1 MSKLNLKI
9 AVYLTVILS
18 ACSNFNA
25 TDLNPYFIDLSE
37 PSIATIPVQ
46 GKDTHKIRDAWVFT
60 QDQELGPF
68 EVPVKIP
75 ILEEGESSDLV
86 IFPGIREN
94 GREAVPIIYPYIEPI
109 QISVDA
115 VPGETYPI
123 DLEFQYYDNVKFP
136 FVEDFSGSHTFVLE
150 SDDFEGSNLTVV
162 SDPLDPTMTNKVARL
177 NVDQQ
182 NPVCE
187 IYTSSLF
194 LPSDFNNNAY
204 LEINYSSDTP
214 LTLGVMQTIGSY
226 QIPEYIIL
234 LNPKP
239 LGNKLYLD
247 LSSILNDPN
256 IGQFSLLLN
265 VSLEGSTVASGEVFV
280 DDIKLIH
287 L

>member
-1 MSKLNLKI
+1 MLS
-9 AVYLTVILS
+9 LT

-25 TDLNPYFIDLSE
+25 TDLNPYFIELSE
-37 PSIATIPVQ
+37 PSLVTIPVQ
-46 GKDTHKIRDAWVFT
+46 GEPTHKIRDAWVFT

-68 EVPVKIP
+68 EVPVTLP
-75 ILEEGESSDLV
+75 VLEDESSTDLV
-86 IFPGIREN
+86 IFPGIRED
-94 GREAVPIIYPYIEPI
+94 GREGVPIIYPYLRPI
-109 QISVDA
+109 QVTLDA
-115 VPGETYPI
+115 IPGETYPI
-123 DLEFQYYDNVKFP
+123 DLEFEYYDDVSFA
-136 FVEDFSGSHTFVLE
+136 FVEDFNGSHTFVLE
-150 SDDFEGSNLTVV
+150 SDDFEGSNLTIVT
-162 SDPLDPTMTNKVARL
+162 DPLDPTNTNKVARL

-187 IYTSSLF
+187 VFTSSLF

-214 LTLGVMQTIGSY
+214 LVLGVMQTIGSY

-247 LSSILNDPN
+247 LGSILNDPN

-265 VSLEGSTVASGEVFV
+265 LSLEGSSVTSGEAFV